1 MRRAWQCVLY
11 YQQSKHTTMLK
22 LNGWTLNSS
31 LWGPLIAAFR
41 SPLMKALNRGVETL
55 GLWIVTSSVTFIK
68 SVNQS
73 HIKPCLIVHLVAMW
87 TWIYFIWELSQIT
100 GLIQPYDLNLTK
112 ADLVDL
118 LSVANKKQLF
128 QFIGALC
135 KQTDGVA
142 MGSPLGPF
150 LANVFMSHME
160 ENLEREGKL
169 SSFYQRYV
177 CNTCTIMPNIA
188 TASNFLDMP

>member
-1 MRRAWQCVLY
+1 M
-11 YQQSKHTTMLK
+11 
-22 LNGWTLNSS
+22 
-31 LWGPLIAAFR
+31 
-41 SPLMKALNRGVETL
+41 
-55 GLWIVTSSVTFIK
+55 
-68 SVNQS
+68 
-73 HIKPCLIVHLVAMW
+73 
-87 TWIYFIWELSQIT
+87 
-100 GLIQPYDLNLTK
+100 NLTK

-169 SSFYQRYV
+169 SSLSKICMQYMHHHAKY
-177 CNTCTIMPNIA
+177 
-188 TASNFLDMP
+188 SNSI